1 MMIEVVINM
10 IKTKV
15 YTSKDVIQS
24 IVTIATNPNDTW
36 TTTTKRGDVYNTKK
50 LLYVIRNNIRKNM

>member
-15 YTSKDVIQS
+15 YTCKDVIQS
-24 IVTIATNPNDTW
+24 IMTVTTDPNDTLAS
-36 TTTTKRGDVYNTKK
+36 TKRGDVYNTEK
-50 LLYVIRNNIRKNM
+50 LVYVIRNNIKKIF